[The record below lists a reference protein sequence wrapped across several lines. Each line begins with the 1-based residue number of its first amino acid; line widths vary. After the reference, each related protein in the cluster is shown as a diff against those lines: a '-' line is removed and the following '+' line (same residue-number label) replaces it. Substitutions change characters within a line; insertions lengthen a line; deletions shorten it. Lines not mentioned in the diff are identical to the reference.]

1 MANASMG
8 FSSAPSVLPDED
20 GETRSIRW
28 TITAVTAAMVVA
40 AIAYAIYR
48 SWLGPVA
55 VVDTIGTLRDGST
68 HTWKLAPGTY
78 EIAVVGNGALTVALP
93 GSNCVASIGKT
104 YSHTCELH
112 LAATLALYNP
122 PAHEAV
128 TYSIKAQRLKR

>member
-1 MANASMG
+1 M
-8 FSSAPSVLPDED
+8 
-20 GETRSIRW
+20 
-28 TITAVTAAMVVA
+28 TAAMVVA